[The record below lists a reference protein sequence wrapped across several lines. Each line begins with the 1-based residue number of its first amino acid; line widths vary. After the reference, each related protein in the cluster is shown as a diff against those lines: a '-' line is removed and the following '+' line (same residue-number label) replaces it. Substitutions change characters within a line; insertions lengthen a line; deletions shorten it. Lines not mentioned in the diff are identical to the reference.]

1 MAKAGL
7 QLANDVKF
15 ATPYDGERRRV
26 VIEPVGESMTQQ
38 HFKEEV
44 DVRNII
50 KRYDSTGLIS
60 HVQRG
65 QAQYGDFSQTVG
77 FKEALDMV
85 NSAKDSFMELP
96 AELRREFRND
106 AGEFYTFVSD
116 PKNSDKLI
124 EMGLAK
130 APQAPAESPTPAAEA
145 SDAPPPL
152 KESEE

>member
-1 MAKAGL
+1 MTKKAV
-7 QLANDVKF
+7 QF

-26 VIEPVGESMTQQ
+26 FSEPVGESMTQQ

-50 KRYDSTGLIS
+50 KKYDSTGLIN

-116 PKNSDKLI
+116 PKNSEKLI

-130 APQAPAESPTPAAEA
+130 APVASAESPTPAAAA
-145 SDAPPPL
+145 SDVPPPI

>member
-1 MAKAGL
+1 MTKKAV
-7 QLANDVKF
+7 QF

-50 KRYDSTGLIS
+50 KRYDSTGLIQ

-96 AELRREFRND
+96 AELRREFKND

-116 PKNSDKLI
+116 PNNNEKLV
-124 EMGLAK
+124 EMGLV
-130 APQAPAESPTPAAEA
+130 APQASAEIPTPAADA
-145 SDAPPPL
+145 SDVPPP
-152 KESEE
+152 ENQSEE

>member
-1 MAKAGL
+1 MTKKSV
-7 QLANDVKF
+7 QF

-26 VIEPVGESMTQQ
+26 VSEPVGESMTQQ
-38 HFKEEV
+38 HFKDEV

-50 KRYDSTGLIS
+50 KKYDSTGLIN

-96 AELRREFRND
+96 AELRREFKND

-116 PKNSDKLI
+116 PNNSDQLI

-130 APQAPAESPTPAAEA
+130 APQAPAESPTSAAEA
-145 SDAPPPL
+145 SDVPPPQ

>member
-1 MAKAGL
+1 MTKKAM
-7 QLANDVKF
+7 QF

-50 KRYDSTGLIS
+50 KKYDSTGLIN

-65 QAQYGDFSQTVG
+65 QAQYGDFSRTVG

-85 NSAKDSFMELP
+85 NSAQFSFMELP
-96 AELRREFRND
+96 AELRREFNND

-116 PKNSDKLI
+116 PNNSDKLV

-130 APQAPAESPTPAAEA
+130 APEATAESPTPAAEA
-145 SDAPPPL
+145 SDAPPP
-152 KESEE
+152 ENQSEE

>member
-1 MAKAGL
+1 MTKKAV
-7 QLANDVKF
+7 QF

-50 KRYDSTGLIS
+50 RKYDQTGLIQ

-85 NSAKDSFMELP
+85 NSAKHSFMELP
-96 AELRREFRND
+96 AELRREFNND
-106 AGEFYTFVSD
+106 AGAFYTFVSD
-116 PKNSDKLI
+116 PNNSEKLI
-124 EMGLAK
+124 EMGLAE
-130 APQAPAESPTPAAEA
+130 APIAPVPVEPSAAEA
-145 SDAPPPL
+145 SDVPPPEP
-152 KESEE
+152 KSEE

>member
-1 MAKAGL
+1 MTKKVL
-7 QLANDVKF
+7 QF

-26 VIEPVGESMTQQ
+26 VSKPVGESMTQQ

-50 KRYDSTGLIS
+50 KKYDATGLIA
-60 HVQRG
+60 HVQKG
-65 QAQYGDFSQTVG
+65 QAQYGDFSMKVG

-85 NSAKDSFMELP
+85 NSAQDSFMELP
-96 AELRREFRND
+96 AEVRREFNND

-116 PKNSDKLI
+116 PKNSEQLI
-124 EMGLAK
+124 EMGLAT
-130 APQAPAESPTPAAEA
+130 APSASAEHPTPAAEA
-145 SDAPPPL
+145 SDVPPPV

>member
-1 MAKAGL
+1 MAKQGSAVEG
-7 QLANDVKF
+7 VKF

-50 KRYDSTGLIS
+50 KRYDSTGLIQ

-85 NSAKDSFMELP
+85 NSAKHSFMELP
-96 AELRREFRND
+96 AELRREFNND

-116 PKNSDKLI
+116 PANSEKLI
-124 EMGLAK
+124 EMGLA
-130 APQAPAESPTPAAEA
+130 QAPVAVEESNA
-145 SDAPPPL
+145 SADVPDVPSPPPE
-152 KESEE
+152 ESEE

>member
-1 MAKAGL
+1 MTKKAV
-7 QLANDVKF
+7 QF

-38 HFKEEV
+38 HFKDEV

-50 KRYDSTGLIS
+50 KRYDSTGLIQ

-96 AELRREFRND
+96 AELRREFKND
-106 AGEFYTFVSD
+106 ARGVLYIYKRPE
-116 PKNSDKLI
+116 KQR
-124 EMGLAK
+124 K
-130 APQAPAESPTPAAEA
+130 ADRNGVGPNPTSARRESNAGG
-145 SDAPPPL
+145 
-152 KESEE
+152 

>member
-1 MAKAGL
+1 MTKKAV
-7 QLANDVKF
+7 QF

-26 VIEPVGESMTQQ
+26 VSEPVGESMTQQ
-38 HFKEEV
+38 HFKDEV

-50 KRYDSTGLIS
+50 KRYDSTGLIN

-85 NSAKDSFMELP
+85 NSAKESFMELP

-116 PKNSDKLI
+116 PNNSEKLI

-130 APQAPAESPTPAAEA
+130 APEVVEERKPSADVPDVPSSPPT
-145 SDAPPPL
+145 
-152 KESEE
+152 ESEE

>member
-1 MAKAGL
+1 MTKKVV
-7 QLANDVKF
+7 QF

-26 VIEPVGESMTQQ
+26 IMKPEGESMTQQ

-50 KRYDSTGLIS
+50 KKYDSTGLIN

-85 NSAKDSFMELP
+85 NGAKESFMELP

-116 PKNSDKLI
+116 PKNSEKLV
-124 EMGLAK
+124 EMGLAEAPK
-130 APQAPAESPTPAAEA
+130 APAGSPTPAAEA
-145 SDAPPPL
+145 SDAPPPR
-152 KESEE
+152 S

>member
-1 MAKAGL
+1 MTKKAV
-7 QLANDVKF
+7 QF

-38 HFKEEV
+38 HFKDEV

-50 KRYDSTGLIS
+50 KRYDSTGLIQ

-85 NSAKDSFMELP
+85 NSAKESFMELP

-116 PKNSDKLI
+116 PNNSEKLI

-130 APQAPAESPTPAAEA
+130 APEVVEERKPSADVPDVPSSPPT
-145 SDAPPPL
+145 
-152 KESEE
+152 ESEE